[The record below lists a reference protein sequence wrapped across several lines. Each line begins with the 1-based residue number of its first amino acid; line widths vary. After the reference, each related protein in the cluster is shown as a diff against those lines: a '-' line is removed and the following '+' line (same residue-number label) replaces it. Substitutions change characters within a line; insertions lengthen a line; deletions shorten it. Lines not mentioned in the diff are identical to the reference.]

1 MGWVNLDE
9 SLGGSTTLKSRL
21 WGCWAT
27 RTGIGGEEPIMNI
40 NNERVEIGSE
50 SKSYHKPLHF
60 IDLYWRITRYHKP
73 WDFGWF
79 WEWDDPSFKI
89 FQGDGDPFLSFFFM
103 TKQGGVPKKTQV
115 PSPWNRWS
123 LDDEA
128 SDYSGVMQMLIFGKV
143 YSLSSF
149 WVHSSMAPART
160 TQTLLAVYSG
170 GFGGPNQDTEQQPFD
185 NGWHVEDWIW
195 CHPVAT
201 MNHDCSSAQHW
212 NVPFWCFLLIG
223 LSVLLRS
230 RHCAAL
236 FCMVS
241 LQIE

>member
-1 MGWVNLDE
+1 MVIPFSVFFSWPSKVE
-9 SLGGSTTLKSRL
+9 SQKKS
-21 WGCWAT
+21 
-27 RTGIGGEEPIMNI
+27 
-40 NNERVEIGSE
+40 
-50 SKSYHKPLHF
+50 
-60 IDLYWRITRYHKP
+60 
-73 WDFGWF
+73 
-79 WEWDDPSFKI
+79 
-89 FQGDGDPFLSFFFM
+89 
-103 TKQGGVPKKTQV
+103 QV

-123 LDDEA
+123 LNDEA
-128 SDYSGVMQMLIFGKV
+128 SDYSGVMQMLIFVKV

>member
-1 MGWVNLDE
+1 MLSNKNGDR
-9 SLGGSTTLKSRL
+9 GRGT
-21 WGCWAT
+21 
-27 RTGIGGEEPIMNI
+27 
-40 NNERVEIGSE
+40 NNEHQQWKGRNWLRKQKLPQAIA
-50 SKSYHKPLHF
+50 
-60 IDLYWRITRYHKP
+60 LYWSLLEDHKISQAM
-73 WDFGWF
+73 GF
-79 WEWDDPSFKI
+79 WMILGMRRPL
-89 FQGDGDPFLSFFFM
+89 FQDLSRRWWSLSQFFFM